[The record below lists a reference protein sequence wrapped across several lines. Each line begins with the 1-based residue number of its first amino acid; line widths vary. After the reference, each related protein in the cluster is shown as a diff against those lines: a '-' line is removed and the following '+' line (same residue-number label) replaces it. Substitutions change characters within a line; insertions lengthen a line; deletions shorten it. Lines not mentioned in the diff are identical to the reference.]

1 MSATETKTYK
11 VVYTATADW
20 LDIAYP
26 IRGNGIDWDADPING
41 SEWDAACEAC
51 GFDPEDSEVGFG
63 LLIEPRECD
72 TVLKAGDIVCVQGF
86 GGDVAF
92 LRILVATVFADECEG
107 PGRMTA
113 EADANARL
121 IASAPDLLE
130 ALEHLIRFCPQPEM
144 EQTHYDE
151 EPSYVSAEAAA
162 LAETIFRA
170 QSAIAAARGE

>member
-1 MSATETKTYK
+1 MKATHTPGPWITDSVNGDYPH
-11 VVYTATADW
+11 
-20 LDIAYP
+20 DIILGYQIPGA
-26 IRGNGIDWDADPING
+26 
-41 SEWDAACEAC
+41 
-51 GFDPEDSEVGFG
+51 GFPV
-63 LLIEPRECD
+63 
-72 TVLKAGDIVCVQGF
+72 
-86 GGDVAF
+86 
-92 LRILVATVFADECEG
+92 LVATVFADECEG